1 MMVSKP
7 PMVSAYAATAEVMQ
21 LAYDVAALSS
31 NLALARDDGTGTYA
45 DECRRCL
52 AKISAST
59 ALIERAVQDMPR
71 LKSEAA

>member
-1 MMVSKP
+1 MVSKLP
-7 PMVSAYAATAEVMQ
+7 SASVYAASAAAMQ

-31 NLALARDDGTGTYA
+31 NLALARDDDTGTYA